1 MYVVRYIYLSLA
13 LRRLVMIKGPIDIS
27 DPLRLL
33 YFAKK
38 MSEHRYDIRISE
50 SYVDPNP

>member
-1 MYVVRYIYLSLA
+1 
-13 LRRLVMIKGPIDIS
+13 MIKGSIDIS
-27 DPLRLL
+27 DTPKLL

-50 SYVDPNP
+50 SCVDPNP

>member
-1 MYVVRYIYLSLA
+1 MK
-13 LRRLVMIKGPIDIS
+13 KGSIDIS
-27 DPLRLL
+27 DTLKLL

-38 MSEHRYDIRISE
+38 MSTHRYDIRISE

>member
-1 MYVVRYIYLSLA
+1 
-13 LRRLVMIKGPIDIS
+13 MIKGSIDIS
-27 DPLRLL
+27 DTLKLL

-38 MSEHRYDIRISE
+38 MSEHRYDIRIPE

>member
-1 MYVVRYIYLSLA
+1 
-13 LRRLVMIKGPIDIS
+13 MIKWSIDIS
-27 DPLRLL
+27 DTLKLL

-38 MSEHRYDIRISE
+38 MSEHRYDIRKSE